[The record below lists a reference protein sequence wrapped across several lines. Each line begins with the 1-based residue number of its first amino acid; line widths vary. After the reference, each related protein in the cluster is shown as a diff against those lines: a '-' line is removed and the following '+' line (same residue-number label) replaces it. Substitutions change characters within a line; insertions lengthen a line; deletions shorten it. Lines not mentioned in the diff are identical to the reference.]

1 MQQGKGTV
9 VQLHRDTLK
18 GLHRFFKRN
27 FNELK
32 DDRLI
37 RTKHRTGS
45 NPRKQRVGNLTGSTG
60 DSNANGWFHEGDKLC
75 SPTPRSKQKSPPLGR
90 AQRLMKV

>member
-1 MQQGKGTV
+1 MQQRKGAV
-9 VQLHRDTLK
+9 VQFHSHTFQ
-18 GLHRFFKRN
+18 GLHGFFERN

-32 DDRLI
+32 DDLLI
-37 RTKHRTGS
+37 GSKHRARS
-45 NPRKQRVGNLTGSTG
+45 NARKKGVRNLAGSTG
-60 DSNANGWFHEGDKLC
+60 NSNANGWFHEGDKLC